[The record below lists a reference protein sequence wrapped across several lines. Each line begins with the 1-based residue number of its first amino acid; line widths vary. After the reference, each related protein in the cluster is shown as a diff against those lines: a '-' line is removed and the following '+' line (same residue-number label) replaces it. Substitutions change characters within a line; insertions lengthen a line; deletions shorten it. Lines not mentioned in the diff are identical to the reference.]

1 MFVSFIPLTIGYI
14 LLFIPN
20 PSWDVSQTGL
30 FLWMVSFAVLTRVGM
45 TLFDIPHRG
54 LGAEL
59 SKDYEER
66 ALIMSWREL
75 FGWLAGLTN
84 AFLGYFIFLR
94 ATPEYPRGMLNPDAY
109 LPFAFA
115 GAAIMII
122 SILFSSFTTLKVGQS
137 LSRWSGSI
145 KLIDIYNE
153 IKIALSN
160 RSFIRLFF
168 INLTLAIAWGLGNA
182 LTLYVNTFFW
192 EFTTVQ
198 ITAFLPVYA
207 VCSYFGFLLT
217 PVLIKRFDKKNI
229 VIISLLIVSFMTLMP
244 FTFFNLGLTPE
255 KGSWELIPFLSSFLI
270 FGMTFNIIGIM
281 TRDSML
287 GDISDEV
294 ELDSGKRQ
302 EGILYAAVSFM
313 QKVNTGL
320 GSFTAGLVLSFIG
333 FQGSVSSS
341 DEIYSLIVIQGPVV
355 ACLILIPAFLVYRYK
370 ITRSRHAEI
379 IRALNS

>member
-109 LPFAFA
+109 LPFAIA

-255 KGSWELIPFLSSFLI
+255 KGSWELIPFLSSFLV

-355 ACLILIPAFLVYRYK
+355 ASLILIPAFLVYRYK